1 MGKSTSAVRIGA
13 RAIEFGPPI
22 VMGIINVTPDS
33 FSGDG
38 LNLDA
43 EKAIQRGSE
52 MIASGAELVDVGGE
66 STRPG
71 AVVVSV
77 EEELR
82 RVIEVVERLSE
93 LHPGRVSI
101 DTMKPE
107 VADAAL
113 RAGASIVNDVS
124 GLRDERMVRVV
135 AEHEASVIIM
145 HMRGDPR
152 TMQDS
157 PRYDDVV
164 NDIGEYL
171 SSKVSEAEDGGI
183 ARERIMI
190 DPGIGFG
197 KTVEH
202 NVEIVSRLG
211 ELRSVGRPIAIG
223 VSRKSFI
230 GTVTMTSPSERL
242 GASIAAA
249 TIAAVNS
256 ADIVRAHDVKE
267 TVQALRMAWRFI
279 SMKADKT

>member
-1 MGKSTSAVRIGA
+1 MGKSAYTVRIGS
-13 RAIEFGPPI
+13 RAIQFGQPI
-22 VMGIINVTPDS
+22 VMGIVNVTPDS

-38 LNLDA
+38 LDQDI
-43 EKAIQRGSE
+43 EKAVRRGSE

-71 AVVVSV
+71 AEAVSV
-77 EEELR
+77 KEELR
-82 RVIEVVERLSE
+82 RVVEVVERLSE
-93 LHPGRVSI
+93 LHPGRVSV
-101 DTMKPE
+101 DTMKPD

-124 GLRDERMVRVV
+124 GLRNERMIRVV

-145 HMRGDPR
+145 HMLGDPR
-152 TMQDS
+152 TMQEA

-164 NDIGEYL
+164 NEIGEYL
-171 SSKVSEAEDGGI
+171 GGKVAEAEDGGI
-183 ARERIMI
+183 ARERII
-190 DPGIGFG
+190 VDPGIGFG

-202 NVEIVSRLG
+202 NIEIISRLG
-211 ELRSVGRPIAIG
+211 ELRSIGRPIAIG

-230 GTVTMTSPSERL
+230 GTVTRTSPSERL

-256 ADIVRAHDVKE
+256 ADIIRAHDVKE
-267 TVQALRMAWRFI
+267 TVQALKMTWRFI
-279 SMKADKT
+279 SMDANGS

>member
-1 MGKSTSAVRIGA
+1 
-13 RAIEFGPPI
+13 
-22 VMGIINVTPDS
+22 MGIVNVTPDS

-38 LNLDA
+38 LNMDV
-43 EKAIQRGSE
+43 EKAVQRGSE
-52 MIASGAELVDVGGE
+52 MITSGAELVDVGGE

-71 AVVVSV
+71 AEAVTAK
-77 EEELR
+77 EELR
-82 RVIEVVERLSE
+82 RVAEVVKRLSE

-124 GLRDERMVRVV
+124 GLRDEHMRTVI

-145 HMRGDPR
+145 HMLGDPR
-152 TMQDS
+152 TMQEA

-164 NDIGEYL
+164 KEVAEYL
-171 SSKVSEAEDGGI
+171 SNKVAYAEDGGI

-202 NVEIVSRLG
+202 NIEIVSRLE
-211 ELRSVGRPIAIG
+211 ELKAIGRPVVMG

-230 GTVTMTSPSERL
+230 GAVTKTSPSERL
-242 GASIAAA
+242 GASIATA
-249 TIAAVNS
+249 TIAAANS
-256 ADIVRAHDVKE
+256 ADIIRAHDVKE
-267 TVQALRMAWRFI
+267 TVHALKMAWRFI
-279 SMKADKT
+279 SMGTHE